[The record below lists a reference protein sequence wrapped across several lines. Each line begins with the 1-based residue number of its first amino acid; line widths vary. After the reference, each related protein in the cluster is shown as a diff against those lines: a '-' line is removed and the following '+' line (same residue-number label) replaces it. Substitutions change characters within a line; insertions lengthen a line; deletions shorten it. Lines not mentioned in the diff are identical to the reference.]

1 MAGKNGFSAKND
13 TYTDRNGDVV
23 HGMRENGF
31 TRGNT
36 QGLLASDISG
46 LLEVRENNTQ
56 AILKALD
63 SALAK
68 AMEEIGIVA
77 EGYAKKACPTDTG
90 RLKNSITHLVGDGGR
105 AAYIGTNVEYAVYVE
120 EGHVTKSGSHVE
132 GVHFL
137 KNAATAHAD
146 KYKAIVK
153 SNLGN

>member
-1 MAGKNGFSAKND
+1 MAGKQSFSAKND

-36 QGLLASDISG
+36 KGLLASDISG

-56 AILKALD
+56 AIAEAINK
-63 SALAK
+63 ALAK
-68 AMEEIGIVA
+68 AMEEIGLVA
-77 EGYAKKACPTDTG
+77 EGYAKKACPVDTG
-90 RLKNSITHLVGDGGR
+90 RLRNSITHLVGDGGR

-120 EGHVTKSGSHVE
+120 EGHSTRGGTKVE

-137 KNAATAHAD
+137 KNAATGHGD
-146 KYKAIVK
+146 KYSAILR
-153 SNLGN
+153 SNLGK